1 MNTAPTL
8 HLRNLQGPDR
18 NAEIFDAF
26 DLLAP
31 GGTMVVVS
39 GHQPKPLLLRF
50 SLDRP
55 GQFEWNVLEQGPA
68 QHRIE
73 IVKRARGEL
82 RTVTEYLETDHRRLD
97 DLLARVDAELARRAV
112 ARARRIFGEFA
123 CGLERHM
130 QAEEQVLFPVFE
142 RVTGMAPGPVS
153 VMTREHAML
162 REISKSIGDALARED
177 VQAAE
182 SGVVSAA
189 DVLELH
195 DMKEERVI
203 YPQTDRALSSAAER
217 DALVLRMQGV

>member
-1 MNTAPTL
+1 
-8 HLRNLQGPDR
+8 
-18 NAEIFDAF
+18 
-26 DLLAP
+26 
-31 GGTMVVVS
+31 
-39 GHQPKPLLLRF
+39 
-50 SLDRP
+50 
-55 GQFEWNVLEQGPA
+55 
-68 QHRIE
+68 
-73 IVKRARGEL
+73 
-82 RTVTEYLETDHRRLD
+82 
-97 DLLARVDAELARRAV
+97 
-112 ARARRIFGEFA
+112 
-123 CGLERHM
+123 M

-162 REISKSIGDALARED
+162 REISKSIGDALARGD